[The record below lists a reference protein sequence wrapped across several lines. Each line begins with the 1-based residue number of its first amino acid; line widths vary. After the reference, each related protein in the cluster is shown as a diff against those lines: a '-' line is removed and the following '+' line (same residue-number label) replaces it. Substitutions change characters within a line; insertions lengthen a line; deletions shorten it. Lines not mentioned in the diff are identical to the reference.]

1 MKILITFLAFF
12 FSSSVVSYEQNLS
25 CKSKQDVFIEYNKFQ
40 KVNEDITTYYN
51 IKIDTNKRRV
61 YVYEVI
67 DNGKVADQQQLFTDQ
82 DWIITSGENEDIRAY
97 GSLLGEI
104 MYSMNSQQITF
115 TFPLGAGNVG
125 ISIADCT

>member
-1 MKILITFLAFF
+1 MKTLLTLFVLF
-12 FSSSVVSYEQNLS
+12 FSSSVVSYEQTLS
-25 CKSKQDVFIEYNKFQ
+25 CKSKQDIFIQYNKFQ
-40 KVNEDITTYYN
+40 KVNEDITTYFN
-51 IKIDTNKRRV
+51 IKIDTNERQI

-67 DNGKVADQQQLFTDQ
+67 ENGKVADQQQLYTGQ
-82 DWIITSGENEDIRAY
+82 VWIITSGENEDIRAY

-115 TFPLGAGNVG
+115 TFPLGRGNVG

>member
-1 MKILITFLAFF
+1 MKIFLTLFFLF
-12 FSSSVVSYEQNLS
+12 FSSSVVSYEQTLS
-25 CKSKQDVFIEYNKFQ
+25 CKSKQDIFIQYNKFQ
-40 KVNEDITTYYN
+40 KVNEDITTFFN
-51 IKIDTNKRRV
+51 IKIDTNERQI

-67 DNGKVADQQQLFTDQ
+67 ENGKVADQQQLYTGQ
-82 DWIITSGENEDIRAY
+82 VWIITSGENEDIRAY

-115 TFPLGAGNVG
+115 TFPLGRGNVG